1 MVKTSEI
8 LNAVDQL
15 CGGRINFRD
24 DLERL
29 IDLAA
34 SKNKMPLLEEISFNA
49 KFSAG
54 LLNVVQKKN
63 STVDEEYFMKA
74 VEEYTQVIEK
84 IKNLLRGMISSDSEF
99 IQSVFAEKYFQLSQ
113 QSLSNLNLLCADLSY
128 LKLYF
133 NDVKNK

>member
-8 LNAVDQL
+8 LNAVDKL
-15 CGGRINFRD
+15 SGGRINFRD

-34 SKNKMPLLEEISFNA
+34 SKNKMQLLEEISFNA

-63 STVDEEYFMKA
+63 STVDEEYFIKA

-84 IKNLLRGMISSDSEF
+84 VKNLLSDLISSDSEF

-113 QSLSNLNLLCADLSY
+113 QSLSNLNLLCFDLSY

>member
-8 LNAVDQL
+8 LNAVDKL
-15 CGGRINFRD
+15 SGGRINFRD

-34 SKNKMPLLEEISFNA
+34 SKNKMQLLEEISFNA

-63 STVDEEYFMKA
+63 STVDEEYFIKA

-84 IKNLLRGMISSDSEF
+84 VKNLLSDLISSDSEF

-113 QSLSNLNLLCADLSY
+113 QSLSNLNLLCFDLSY

-133 NDVKNK
+133 NDVKFK